1 MGTATKTLTVLIILL
16 TAILLPLS
24 ATASATTDYDTVD
37 WEAAK
42 NRGLDILIGAVFVIA
57 VILLMI
63 AGIRIGLAGSD
74 AQKRHDA
81 YEGVKAIII
90 GSIIAF
96 SAGGIIAVIRYVVF
110 G

>member
-1 MGTATKTLTVLIILL
+1 MRTATKTLVVLIILL
-16 TAILLPLS
+16 TTTLLPLS
-24 ATASATTDYDTVD
+24 VTVAAATDYDTVN
-37 WEAAK
+37 WEEARD
-42 NRGLDILIGAVFVIA
+42 RGINTITAIVLVVAI
-57 VILLMI
+57 ILLMI
-63 AGIRIGLAGSD
+63 AGIKIGLAGSD

-96 SAGGIIAVIRYVVF
+96 CASGIIQVIKYTIF